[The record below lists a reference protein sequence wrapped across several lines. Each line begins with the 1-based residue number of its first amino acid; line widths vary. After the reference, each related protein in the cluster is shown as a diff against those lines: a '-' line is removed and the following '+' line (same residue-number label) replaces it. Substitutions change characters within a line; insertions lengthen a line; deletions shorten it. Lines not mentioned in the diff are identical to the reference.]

1 MNCWSFSVQN
11 AKHKSNLLLFLHRI
25 NFYRRDR
32 VGTSVKNPPVMWLW
46 SFTKTLPI
54 TWQRWETHLTHTVI
68 IIIIINTTPAKW
80 YCNMCNP
87 IVTHEI
93 ITLAIKFMVVLRVL
107 GTRNTIYK
115 LYYIIFFIAI
125 FICIYHWPC
134 VRSRWLVTSA
144 KFCIYVFK
152 DGGEG
157 PFYYMAL
164 KKNTAKMIFV
174 LFEHW
179 KGIQLHAK
187 VMAHFGLLVFWFHPD
202 REITENLFNVT
213 ENILW

>member
-1 MNCWSFSVQN
+1 MCFVLFCLFQFCSAHTLQEVYIDLFGESIVFLGSTKWMNCWSFSVQN

-107 GTRNTIYK
+107 GTRNTIYI
-115 LYYIIFFIAI
+115 LYNFFY
-125 FICIYHWPC
+125 CY
-134 VRSRWLVTSA
+134 
-144 KFCIYVFK
+144 
-152 DGGEG
+152 
-157 PFYYMAL
+157 FYMYLSLTMC
-164 KKNTAKMIFV
+164 
-174 LFEHW
+174 
-179 KGIQLHAK
+179 
-187 VMAHFGLLVFWFHPD
+187 
-202 REITENLFNVT
+202 
-213 ENILW
+213 